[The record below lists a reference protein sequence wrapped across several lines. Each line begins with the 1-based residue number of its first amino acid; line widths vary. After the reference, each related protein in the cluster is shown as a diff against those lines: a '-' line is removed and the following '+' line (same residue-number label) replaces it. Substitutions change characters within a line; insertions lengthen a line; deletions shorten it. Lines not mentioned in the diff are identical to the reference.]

1 VIKMESKTSTP
12 ILEVKDVAK
21 VFIVDSKEFQV
32 IQNISFSVNEGEFVG
47 IIGPSGCGKSTL
59 LRIIDGMIHPSKGKV
74 LFKGK
79 EVLQPSDEMSFVF
92 QTFALVPWLTVEQNV
107 ELGLDSLNI
116 PEKEKKERVN
126 KYIKFVGLDGFEK
139 FFPREISGGMR
150 QRVGLARALAREPS
164 LLLMDEPLSALDELT
179 ARGLRDL
186 LIRLVKSPET
196 PVEAGI
202 IVSHNVEEVVYLV
215 DKVVVLSGRPA
226 KVIEEVR
233 INLPR
238 PRNTK
243 TRSFFKYVDRI
254 ISLIS

>member
-1 VIKMESKTSTP
+1 MENKTSTP
-12 ILEVKDVAK
+12 ILEVKNVAK
-21 VFIVDSKEFQV
+21 VFVIENKEFKV
-32 IQNISFSVNEGEFVG
+32 IQDVSFSVREGEFVG

-59 LRIIDGMIHPSKGKV
+59 LRIINGMIRPSQGKV

-79 EVLQPSDEMSFVF
+79 EVLQPSDEMGFVF

-107 ELGLDSLNI
+107 ELGLDNLKIS
-116 PEKEKKERVN
+116 EKEKKERIS

-150 QRVGLARALAREPS
+150 QRVGLARALVREPS
-164 LLLMDEPLSALDELT
+164 LLLMDEPLSSLDELT

-215 DKVVVLSGRPA
+215 DKVIVLSSRPA
-226 KVIEEVR
+226 RVVEEVKVD
-233 INLPR
+233 LPR

>member
-1 VIKMESKTSTP
+1 MENKNSAP
-12 ILEVKDVAK
+12 ILEVKDVTK
-21 VFIVDSKEFQV
+21 VFVVENKEFQV
-32 IQNISFSVNEGEFVG
+32 IQNVSFSVNEEEFVG

-59 LRIIDGMIHPSKGKV
+59 LRIINGMIHPSEGNV
-74 LFKGK
+74 TFKGR
-79 EVLQPSDEMSFVF
+79 EVLQPTDEMSFVF

-107 ELGLDSLNI
+107 ELGLDSLSMS
-116 PEKEKKERVN
+116 EEEKKERVS
-126 KYIKFVGLDGFEK
+126 KYIRFVGLDGFEK
-139 FFPREISGGMR
+139 FYPREVSGGMR
-150 QRVGLARALAREPS
+150 QRVGLARALVREPS
-164 LLLMDEPLSALDELT
+164 LLLMDEPLSSLDELT

-226 KVIEEVR
+226 KVVGEV
-233 INLPR
+233 IIDLPR
-238 PRNTK
+238 PRKTK
-243 TRSFFKYVDRI
+243 ERRFFKYVDKI